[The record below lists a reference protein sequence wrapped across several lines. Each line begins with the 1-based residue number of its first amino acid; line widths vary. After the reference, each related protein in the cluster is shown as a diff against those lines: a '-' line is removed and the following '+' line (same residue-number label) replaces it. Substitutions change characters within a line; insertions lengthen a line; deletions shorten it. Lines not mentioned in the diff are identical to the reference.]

1 MPDDDQYLILIRHC
15 TSQPVD
21 GVDAQRWPLA
31 PEGVKQAEALAPR
44 LAPYRPSIIFSSYE
58 RKAVQTAEV
67 IARALD
73 LPYVLWPGLH
83 EHDRT
88 AIPYYD
94 RDTFLE
100 LVHRFFEQPDALV
113 FGHETATRALT
124 RFQTALHDL
133 MSAYPQRTVGVVS
146 HGTVLTLLLAP
157 LSGIDPFTLWDRLGM
172 PAYAVLT
179 RPSLE
184 LVELVEMI

>member
-1 MPDDDQYLILIRHC
+1 MKI
-15 TSQPVD
+15 V
-21 GVDAQRWPLA
+21 PLGDKVVIVNK
-31 PEGVKQAEALAPR
+31 PAEEVTQSGIVLPGTAKEKP
-44 LAPYRPSIIFSSYE
+44 
-58 RKAVQTAEV
+58 QTAEV

>member
-58 RKAVQTAEV
+58 RKAVHTAEV

-100 LVHRFFEQPDALV
+100 LVHHFFEQPDALV